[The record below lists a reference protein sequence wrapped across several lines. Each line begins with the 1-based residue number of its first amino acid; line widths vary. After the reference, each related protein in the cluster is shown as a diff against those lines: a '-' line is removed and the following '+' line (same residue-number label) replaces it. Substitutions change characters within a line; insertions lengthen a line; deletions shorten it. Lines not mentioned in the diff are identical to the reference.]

1 MEIGIMAKKKT
12 TPNFKNANYNQGAF
26 IAISQEDQIQP
37 GTFEHAIQHLID
49 NKLDLSIFNNRYNNA
64 CGGAPAYDPA
74 VLLKIVLLAYSRG
87 CTSSRVIEHSCKTN
101 VTFMA
106 LSGFSEPHFTT
117 IADFVTNLE
126 IEIVDLFRQVLLI
139 CDQCGLIERK
149 MFAIDGCKLP
159 SNASKEWSGTH
170 EELARKSKKMRDAVK
185 TMVKKHKSHDNNA
198 TTEVIKQRELDQ
210 IETLEANAD
219 KIDAFLKENEKRIG
233 RRGKEV
239 KSNITDNES
248 AKMKTSHGT
257 IQGYVGVATVDEKH
271 QVIMQADAHGEGQE
285 NGLLKES
292 VDELKAN
299 INVID
304 NLPIDTPF
312 ALHGTKYLADSGYHS
327 EDNLLNLAE
336 EGADAYVADNKFRKR
351 DPRFSDADRFKPSKK
366 NNPNSKFKNSDFIFD
381 KKKMSCICPAAKT
394 LWLKNR
400 KAGIGKAFFIVFQ
413 GYKSDCQNCEVKKA
427 CLRNPDKTEGR
438 QVAFKIGN
446 RNKDKTLTEKMIAKI
461 DSEEG
466 RHTYSKRLGI
476 VEPVFG
482 NIRENKGLR
491 RFSLRGKRKVGMQWK
506 LFCMIH
512 NIEKIMNYGMVEE
525 YG

>member
-1 MEIGIMAKKKT
+1 MENRVMAKKKS
-12 TPNFKNANYNQGAF
+12 TPNFKDANYRQNAF
-26 IAISQEDQIQP
+26 VAVSQEDQIQV

-49 NKLDLSIFNNRYNNA
+49 NKLDLSLFNKRYNNTH
-64 CGGAPAYDPA
+64 GGAAAYNPA

-87 CTSSRVIEHSCKTN
+87 CTSSRIIERSCKTN

-126 IEIVDLFRQVLLI
+126 CEIVDLFQQVLLI
-139 CDQCGLIERK
+139 CDECGLIERK

-170 EELARKSKKMRDAVK
+170 EELKRKSKKMRDAVK
-185 TMVKKHKSHDNNA
+185 VMVNKHKSHDGND
-198 TTEVIKQRELDQ
+198 TTEAIKSRELEQ
-210 IETLEANAD
+210 IETLEQNAA
-219 KIDAFLKENEKRIG
+219 KIEAFLNENEERIG
-233 RRGKEV
+233 RRGKAV

-257 IQGYVGVATVDEKH
+257 IQGYTGVPTVDEQH
-271 QVIMQADAHGEGQE
+271 QIIVQADAHGEGQE
-285 NGLLKES
+285 HGLVSETI
-292 VDELKAN
+292 DGIKAN
-299 INVID
+299 LNVID
-304 NLPIDTPF
+304 HLPEETPA
-312 ALHGTKYLADSGYHS
+312 ALNNTKLLADSGYHS
-327 EDNLLNLAE
+327 EANLKHLAE
-336 EGADAYVADNKFRKR
+336 EGIDAYIADNKFRKR
-351 DPRFSDADRFKPSKK
+351 DPRFLQADRYKPKKKK
-366 NNPNSKFKNSDFIFD
+366 NPNAKFKNSDFIFNKD
-381 KKKMSCICPAAKT
+381 EKRCICPAGKE
-394 LWLKNR
+394 LWLKSK
-400 KAGIGKAFFIVFQ
+400 KAEIGKGLFITFQ
-413 GYKSDCQNCEVKKA
+413 GHKADCVNCELKTA
-427 CLRNPDKTEGR
+427 CLRNPAKTEGR
-438 QVAFKIGN
+438 QVAFMVGN
-446 RNKDKTLTEKMIAKI
+446 KKAEKTLTQKMMMKI
-461 DSEEG
+461 DSDHG

-512 NIEKIMNYGMVEE
+512 NIEKIMNYGMTEE

>member
-1 MEIGIMAKKKT
+1 MEIKEMALEKT
-12 TPNFKNANYNQGAF
+12 TPNFKDANYRQNTF
-26 IAISQEDQIQP
+26 VAISQEDQIQA

-49 NKLDLSIFNNRYNNA
+49 NKLDLSDFDNRYNNA
-64 CGGAPAYDPA
+64 KGGAAAYNPA

-87 CTSSRVIEHSCKTN
+87 CTSSRIIERSCKTN

-126 IEIVDLFRQVLLI
+126 VEIVDLFQQVLLI
-139 CDQCGLIERK
+139 CDESGLIEGK

-170 EELARKSKKMRDAVK
+170 EELKRKSKKMRDAVK
-185 TMVKKHKSHDNNA
+185 VMLKKHKSHDGKG
-198 TTEVIKQRELDQ
+198 TSEEIRTREQEQIK
-210 IETLEANAD
+210 TLEHNAA
-219 KIDAFLKENEKRIG
+219 KIDDFLQKNEKRIG

-257 IQGYVGVATVDEKH
+257 IQGYTGVATVDK
-271 QVIMQADAHGEGQE
+271 QNQIIVQADAYGEGQE
-285 NGLLKES
+285 QGLTKDAIENLKT
-292 VDELKAN
+292 N
-299 INVID
+299 INTTN
-304 NLPIDTPF
+304 NLPEDTPA
-312 ALHGTKYLADSGYHS
+312 ALHNTKLIADSGYHS
-327 EDNLLNLAE
+327 EANLQYLSDENI
-336 EGADAYVADNKFRKR
+336 DAYIADNKFRKR
-351 DPRFSDADRFKPSKK
+351 DPRFAEADRYKPDKPKSK
-366 NNPNSKFKNSDFIFD
+366 NAKFTNSDFLFNRNE
-381 KKKMSCICPAAKT
+381 KSCTCPAGKS
-394 LWLKNR
+394 LWLKNESA
-400 KAGIGKAFFIVFQ
+400 KISNGIYMAFQ
-413 GYKSDCQNCEVKKA
+413 GYKDDCNQCGLKTE
-427 CLRNPDKTEGR
+427 CLRNPAKTEGR
-438 QVAFKIGN
+438 QVAFKI
-446 RNKDKTLTEKMIAKI
+446 KATESDKTLTQKMIAKI

-466 RHTYSKRLGI
+466 RHVYSKRLGI

-491 RFSLRGKRKVGMQWK
+491 RFSLRGKSKVSMQWK

-512 NIEKIMNYGMVEE
+512 NIEKIMNYGMTEE

>member
-1 MEIGIMAKKKT
+1 MAKKKT
-12 TPNFKNANYNQGAF
+12 TPNFKNANYNQGTF

-37 GTFEHAIQHLID
+37 GTFEHAIQHLIE
-49 NKLDLSIFNNRYNNA
+49 NKLDLSLFHNRYNNA

-126 IEIVDLFRQVLLI
+126 IEIVDLFQQVLLI
-139 CDQCGLIERK
+139 CDESGLIERK

-185 TMVKKHKSHDNNA
+185 SIVKKHKSHDNSA
-198 TTEVIKQRELDQ
+198 TADIVKRRELKQ
-210 IETLEANAD
+210 IQTLEANAD
-219 KIDAFLKENEKRIG
+219 KIDAFLKESEKRIG

-271 QVIMQADAHGEGQE
+271 QIIMQADAHGEGQE

-292 VDELKAN
+292 VSELNAN

-304 NLPIDTPF
+304 NLPADTPF
-312 ALHGTKYLADSGYHS
+312 ALHGTKLLADSGYHS
-327 EDNLLNLAE
+327 EDNLKSLAE
-336 EGADAYVADNKFRKR
+336 DGIDSYIADNKFRKR
-351 DPRFSDADRFKPSKK
+351 DPRFSDADRFKPIKKK
-366 NNPNSKFKNSDFIFD
+366 NLKAKFKNSDFIYD
-381 KKKMSCICPAAKT
+381 KKKVSCICPSGKP

-400 KAGIGKAFFIVFQ
+400 KAEIGNAFFMVFQ
-413 GYKSDCQNCEVKKA
+413 GYKSSCQNCEIKNA
-427 CLRNPDKTEGR
+427 CLRNPNNTEGR

-446 RNKDKTLTEKMIAKI
+446 KANEKTLTEKMIAKI
-461 DSEEG
+461 DSDEG

-491 RFSLRGKRKVGMQWK
+491 RFSLRGKSKVGMQWK
-506 LFCMIH
+506 LFCIIH
-512 NIEKIMNYGMVEE
+512 NIEKIMNYGMTEE

>member
-1 MEIGIMAKKKT
+1 MAKKKT
-12 TPNFKNANYNQGAF
+12 TPNFKNANYHQGTF

-49 NKLDLSIFNNRYNNA
+49 NKLDLSIFHRRYNNT
-64 CGGAPAYDPA
+64 CGGAPAYDPG

-87 CTSSRVIEHSCKTN
+87 CTSSRVIERSCKTN

-126 IEIVDLFRQVLLI
+126 IEIVDLFQQVLLV

-170 EELARKSKKMRDAVK
+170 EELARKSKKMRDAIK
-185 TMVKKHKSHDNNA
+185 TMVKKHKSHDTSA
-198 TTEVIKQRELDQ
+198 TTETIKQHELEQ
-210 IETLEANAD
+210 METLEANAD
-219 KIDAFLKENEKRIG
+219 KIDAFLKQNEKRIG

-285 NGLLKES
+285 NGLLKET
-292 VDELKAN
+292 VNELKAN
-299 INVID
+299 VNVID
-304 NLPIDTPF
+304 KLSADTPF
-312 ALHGTKYLADSGYHS
+312 ALHGTKILADSGYHS
-327 EDNLLNLAE
+327 EDNLQNLAE
-336 EGADAYVADNKFRKR
+336 EGIDAYVADNKFRKR
-351 DPRFSDADRFKPSKK
+351 DPRFEVADRFKTNEKK
-366 NNPNSKFKNSDFIFD
+366 NPKFKFKNSDFILD
-381 KKKMSCICPAAKT
+381 KKKMSCICPAGKA

-400 KAGIGKAFFIVFQ
+400 NAAIGKAYFIVFQ
-413 GYKSDCQNCEVKKA
+413 GYKSDCQNCEVKMT
-427 CLRNPDKTEGR
+427 CLRNPDNTEGR

-446 RNKDKTLTEKMIAKI
+446 KSNDKTLTKKMITKI
-461 DSEEG
+461 DSEKG

-512 NIEKIMNYGMVEE
+512 NIEKIMNYGLVEE

>member
-1 MEIGIMAKKKT
+1 
-12 TPNFKNANYNQGAF
+12 
-26 IAISQEDQIQP
+26 
-37 GTFEHAIQHLID
+37 
-49 NKLDLSIFNNRYNNA
+49 
-64 CGGAPAYDPA
+64 
-74 VLLKIVLLAYSRG
+74 
-87 CTSSRVIEHSCKTN
+87 
-101 VTFMA
+101 
-106 LSGFSEPHFTT
+106 
-117 IADFVTNLE
+117 
-126 IEIVDLFRQVLLI
+126 
-139 CDQCGLIERK
+139 

-185 TMVKKHKSHDNNA
+185 TMLKKHKSQDNSA
-198 TTEVIKQRELDQ
+198 TSETIKQHELDQ

-304 NLPIDTPF
+304 NLPTDTPF

-381 KKKMSCICPAAKT
+381 KKKMSCICPAGKT

-438 QVAFKIGN
+438 QVAFKIGSRKN
-446 RNKDKTLTEKMIAKI
+446 DKTLTEKMIAKI
-461 DSEEG
+461 DSEDG

-476 VEPVFG
+476 AEPVFG

-512 NIEKIMNYGMVEE
+512 NIEKIMNYGMFEE